1 MHQVLL
7 EPGESFSMPL
17 QAAIHSQQQETLT
30 CGDGA
35 FLREEESVT
44 LTVETPL
51 RALVIDLPL

>member
-1 MHQVLL
+1 MLL